1 MDDIVVYCC
10 CSLPKVMTEAL
21 SAISSTSE
29 QRERGVVAAQM
40 RPVKGVAFDH
50 SFPNVPQYVQSKLF
64 RITCRTLIVEV
75 TTQHRGEHGRFSS
88 RKSRTI
94 VQLTGFK
101 AHSFRSVLSKSNAV
115 VGLSKSLTSTCDTC
129 LFLMCTWAFKRK
141 DYYRDLFTDAEA
153 LSLFRIPRL
162 GCAVNFTRRTH
173 PFITLVI
180 SSDSRGRVALCTT
193 NSKFLSQFVLIIAVV
208 LFRNH
213 PASRAYHVDYWGSRG
228 SRLLEYGNGAYSGNI
243 PLYDLVVEN
252 IIVDLAKP
260 RSSRGDSVVEILF
273 VREEADKM
281 RAKEPDDMQS

>member
-1 MDDIVVYCC
+1 MIFVLE
-10 CSLPKVMTEAL
+10 SNEK
-21 SAISSTSE
+21 SS
-29 QRERGVVAAQM
+29 
-40 RPVKGVAFDH
+40 
-50 SFPNVPQYVQSKLF
+50 LF
-64 RITCRTLIVEV
+64 R
-75 TTQHRGEHGRFSS
+75 
-88 RKSRTI
+88 
-94 VQLTGFK
+94 
-101 AHSFRSVLSKSNAV
+101 AHSFRSVSSKSNAV

-129 LFLMCTWAFKRK
+129 LFLMCTWAFERK

-153 LSLFRIPRL
+153 LSLSRIPRL

-180 SSDSRGRVALCTT
+180 SSGSRGRAALCTT

-243 PLYDLVVEN
+243 LLYDLVVEN

-260 RSSRGDSVVEILF
+260 EVTQRRSGRSIEILF
-273 VREEADKM
+273 VCVYLFIRYTMHTCVFRNCTDVNKCDYTESGEIAPLFALRISI
-281 RAKEPDDMQS
+281 RACTILFLSALCSRISNKQSCATKENNSYPEFSITEHLESSWRI